1 MFITNNFDNFLKAD
15 QASDK
20 ITINGKLRKWQIYH
34 SDFKELV
41 WMIIH
46 NFCGM
51 VCTYWCSEG
60 ICMSFYSA
68 RG

>member
-34 SDFKELV
+34 SDFKTGL
-41 WMIIH
+41 I
-46 NFCGM
+46 
-51 VCTYWCSEG
+51 
-60 ICMSFYSA
+60 SFAVGGPGSTCRA
-68 RG
+68 VKLGTVHKKVRTAP